1 MGLTNYSLKSSKEPD
16 PPKNDSGESSHLH
29 SLDKLVEC
37 IYNSVVFA
45 QRKVE
50 TEHLTRLMST
60 YFDDDGNALTFRVNI
75 PSNDGEIKTAD
86 IPLITLASNSH
97 LAISELEMELSV
109 DLGQFDDE
117 ENIENKKLSARITG
131 ARNKEN
137 LTKVKIKMNKAD
149 PPEGLAKINDQLIK
163 VLPNWH
169 DYLYQS

>member
-1 MGLTNYSLKSSKEPD
+1 
-16 PPKNDSGESSHLH
+16 
-29 SLDKLVEC
+29 
-37 IYNSVVFA
+37 
-45 QRKVE
+45 
-50 TEHLTRLMST
+50 MST

-86 IPLITLASNSH
+86 IALITLASNSH

-149 PPEGLAKINDQLIK
+149 PPE
-163 VLPNWH
+163 
-169 DYLYQS
+169 